1 MKEEDVISSSR
12 EDTMLKRTVS
22 SFCCACGAGEKKN
35 TSLIYSK
42 ADSGMCCKD
51 KAVRGAMY

>member
-1 MKEEDVISSSR
+1 MISSSR

-22 SFCCACGAGEKKN
+22 SFCCACGAGEKKKN